1 MRFEFSNP
9 VAAVVFE
16 PLFAETVGALV
27 DAFVARARSSAA

>member
-1 MRFEFSNP
+1 MRFEFSNSLS
-9 VAAVVFE
+9 AVIFE